1 MQRLPRFS
9 CLINLGVVLTILVFI
24 ISFVR
29 TPHLMVKLTG
39 APLQVLPTLLGITPI
54 ITQPEV
60 RTIDLHERSVIVL
73 LTRPG
78 NYAIYS
84 DDQQVLLRTG
94 MIEEATGMGRTWVS
108 IKTVESGEA
117 VPGSYIA
124 RGAAPWDPLIVPGR
138 PLMTFAIAEPGRYE
152 IEYPPQ
158 SGTVSFAPDYTTGRE
173 AIILLIWVAQIV
185 VVVMIVV
192 LLSLPRIRRRRQAQ
206 RQLGQLLDRKRA
218 ATEAFWRGKLRDK
231 PTRE

>member
-1 MQRLPRFS
+1 
-9 CLINLGVVLTILVFI
+9 LIDLGIVLAVLVFI
-24 ISFVR
+24 VSFVR
-29 TPHLMVKLTG
+29 TPHLVVKLAG
-39 APLQVLPTLLGITPI
+39 APLQVLPTLLGITPL
-54 ITQPEV
+54 ITQQEV
-60 RTIDLHERSVIVL
+60 RPIDLYERSVIVL

-94 MIEEATGMGRTWVS
+94 MMEEATGMSRTWVS

-138 PLMTFAIAEPGRYE
+138 PLMTFVIAEPGRYE

-173 AIILLIWVAQIV
+173 AIILLTWAAQIV
-185 VVVMIVV
+185 TVTLIVV

-206 RQLGQLLDRKRA
+206 RQLDQVLDRKRA
-218 ATEAFWRGKLRDK
+218 AAEAFWQDKLRDQPK
-231 PTRE
+231 RE